1 MNKISFVKTDE
12 NAKLPKKAHDT
23 DACSD
28 LYSVQDISI
37 EPGKTKLIKTG
48 LKVAKIPHG
57 YRLSIFDRSGFRIK
71 GIFGS
76 SVGIVDENYRGEL
89 GVILYNS
96 TENVLEIK
104 IGDRIA
110 QCALEVVEPVTY
122 EFVENVED
130 SDRGS
135 GGFGSTGRN

>member
-1 MNKISFVKTDE
+1 MCIVDFVKSNE
-12 NAKLPKKAHDT
+12 NAKLPKKAHED

-28 LYSVQDISI
+28 LYSVEDVSI
-37 EPGKTKLIKTG
+37 APGKTRMIKTG
-48 LKVAKIPHG
+48 LKVASIPHG
-57 YRLSIFDRSGFRIK
+57 YRLSIFDRSGFRSK

-96 TENVLEIK
+96 TENVLDIK

-110 QCALEVVEPVTY
+110 QCALEKVEPVSY
-122 EFVENVED
+122 QFVDAVEESVRGEN
-130 SDRGS
+130 
-135 GGFGSTGRN
+135 GFGSTGLN